1 MVWRIREEA
10 AERLVQSRRRGIHGV
25 LDASIGGGGVERW
38 ESSVV
43 RFFFSVFAG
52 SILNPDRDVRGR
64 LKGRNSP
71 RAWDGGR
78 RVRSLASHI
87 KDRPLDVFWCFISP

>member
-10 AERLVQSRRRGIHGV
+10 AEWLVQSRRRGIHGV

-64 LKGRNSP
+64 LKRRNSL
-71 RAWDGGR
+71 RMWDGGR
-78 RVRSLASHI
+78 RLRSLASHI
-87 KDRPLDVFWCFISP
+87 ELWPSDLI